1 MHFLYTFYT
10 KNTKKWKYY
19 IKVPFSQFREIG
31 DFFHGVPDNSIQ
43 FYPIYLIFFLTLP
56 NANTKRIK
64 RAIFDILFLAEKID
78 VKNGLRD
85 VIKRQN
91 RKIAIKFVKIQK
103 SKNPLLILF
112 VFGLRN
118 SG

>member
-1 MHFLYTFYT
+1 MPIRRESRERFSIFY
-10 KNTKKWKYY
+10 
-19 IKVPFSQFREIG
+19 
-31 DFFHGVPDNSIQ
+31 
-43 FYPIYLIFFLTLP
+43 
-56 NANTKRIK
+56 
-64 RAIFDILFLAEKID
+64 FLAEKID